1 MQMITKENFIMVDEA
16 NEGGIEIRKVN
27 LCIENRVCVSRMNQ
41 HFMNKPYQLWPP
53 NIVRFY

>member
-27 LCIENRVCVSRMNQ
+27 LCIKIEYAFHV
-41 HFMNKPYQLWPP
+41 
-53 NIVRFY
+53 